1 MTEDEDCAEAT
12 PTERVLMTKLDSL
25 EKGYLEPINKNVNA
39 IKDSLLALKI
49 LGWVVAPS
57 IFGIALG
64 YWLTL
69 LGILPL

>member
-1 MTEDEDCAEAT
+1 MTEDEDCAAT
-12 PTERVLMTKLDSL
+12 PTERVLTTKLDSL
-25 EKGYLEPINKNVNA
+25 EKGYLDPVKKDVEK